1 MLKLVFAL
9 FLCAVSCFGAAN
21 VLIVVGAPG
30 EEEFG
35 KLFDEWGQQWKD
47 ACTKAGAKATLVGGT
62 TNDFEMVRT
71 NLAQE
76 ATNAAD
82 DFWLV
87 LLGHGTFDGK
97 EGKFNLLGPDISMTE
112 LADWLKPFRRPVA
125 IINCAS
131 SSGAFL
137 AKLSATNRVVITA
150 TRSGHEQ
157 NFARFGAYLSK
168 AIGDPQAD
176 LDKDG
181 QTSLLEAY
189 LIASRELAEFYK
201 SEGRLATEHPLL
213 DDNGDGL
220 GTPADWFRGI
230 RATKRARDGAAL
242 DGFRAHQFHLVRSDT
257 EQKMAPEVRARRDS
271 LELQIARLREN
282 KSGLPEEEYYRLLE
296 PLLLELAKAYQQR

>member
-1 MLKLVFAL
+1 MLKLALAL
-9 FLCAVSCFGAAN
+9 FLCAGSCFGSAS

-35 KLFDEWGQQWKD
+35 KMFDDWAQHWKN
-47 ACTKAGAKATLVGGT
+47 ACGKAGAKATLVGGT
-62 TNDFEMVRT
+62 TNDFEMLRT
-71 NLAQE
+71 NLVQE
-76 ATNAAD
+76 ATNVAD
-82 DFWLV
+82 EFWLV
-87 LLGHGTFDGK
+87 LIGHGTFDGK
-97 EGKFNLLGPDISMTE
+97 EGKFNLRGPDISATE
-112 LADWLKPFRRPVA
+112 LGDWLKPFRRPVA
-125 IINCAS
+125 IIDCAS
-131 SSGAFL
+131 SSGAFV

-157 NFARFGAYLSK
+157 NFARFGGVMSK
-168 AIGDPQAD
+168 AIGDPKAD

-242 DGFRAHQFHLVRSDT
+242 DGFRAHQFHLVRSDS
-257 EQKMAPEVRARRDS
+257 EQKMRPELRDRRDN

-282 KSGLPEEEYYRLLE
+282 KSGLPEDEYYRLLE
-296 PLLLELAKAYQQR
+296 PLLLELAKAYQEP

>member
-1 MLKLVFAL
+1 MLKFAFTL
-9 FLCAVSCFGAAN
+9 LLCAASCLASAN

-35 KLFDEWGQQWKD
+35 KMFDDWARQWKD
-47 ACTKAGAKATLVGGT
+47 ACSKAGTKATLVGGT
-62 TNDFEMVRT
+62 TNDFEIMRT

-76 ATNAAD
+76 AANSTD

-87 LLGHGTFDGK
+87 LIGHGTFDGK
-97 EGKFNLLGPDISMTE
+97 EAKFNLRGPDISSTE
-112 LADWLKPFRRPVA
+112 VSEWLKPFRRPVA
-125 IINCAS
+125 IVDFAS

-137 AKLSATNRVVITA
+137 GKLSATNRVVITA

-157 NFARFGAYLSK
+157 NFARFGAFMSK
-168 AIGDPQAD
+168 AIGDPKAD

-189 LIASRELAEFYK
+189 LIASRELTEFYK
-201 SEGRLATEHPLL
+201 TEGRLATEHPLL

-242 DGFRAHQFHLVRSDT
+242 DGFRAHQFHLVRSDS
-257 EQKMAPEVRARRDS
+257 EQKMAPDLRAKRDS

-282 KSGLPEEEYYRLLE
+282 KSGLPEEEYYRMLE
-296 PLLLELAKAYQQR
+296 PLLLELARVYQP